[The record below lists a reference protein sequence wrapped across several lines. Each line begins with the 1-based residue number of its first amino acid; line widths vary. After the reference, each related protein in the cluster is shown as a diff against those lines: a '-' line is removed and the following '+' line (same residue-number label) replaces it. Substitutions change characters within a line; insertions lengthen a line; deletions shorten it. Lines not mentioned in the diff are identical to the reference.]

1 MSINSAALSGR
12 LTRDSELRSSKGG
25 SAILTFGIAV
35 NERRLDKQTGA
46 WEDVPSYFDC
56 VLFGNRA
63 EKLAD
68 YLPKGTKVTVLGKLR
83 QSSWEKD
90 GQRRSKVEVVV
101 DEIEFMSRRQQEHA
115 PQPNYGPMP
124 QMPVAQQDSGPYN
137 APQNVY
143 QAPQQ
148 VQGMVDQAFR
158 DAQRPSVA
166 DYHPEVYEDIPFD

>member
-1 MSINSAALSGR
+1 MSINRVFITGNIGGEP
-12 LTRDSELRSSKGG
+12 ELRTTPAGTSV
-25 SAILTFGIAV
+25 LTFSVAV
-35 NERRLDKQTGA
+35 NDRVKDASGEWTDRPNWIG
-46 WEDVPSYFDC
+46 C
-56 VLFGNRA
+56 VMFGNRA

-90 GQRRSKVEVVV
+90 GQRRSKVDVVV

-166 DYHPEVYEDIPFD
+166 DYQPEVYEDIPFD